1 MKLKYYMRGL
11 GIGILLTTIIFV
23 LSGYNKGLTDEEI
36 KEKAAELGMV
46 WKDQRDN
53 SDEGSLDKVLE
64 DILADKD
71 PTPEPTIEPTPDP
84 TPEPTSEPTPEP
96 TIEPTPE
103 PTPEPAPEPTEE
115 PAAELPVEDSED
127 VSKEVLITITKGM
140 SSDDVS
146 RVLYEAGLI
155 DSAYA
160 FNRYIISKG
169 KSTVIS
175 YGSFNISIGATYD
188 EIIDVIVK

>member
-71 PTPEPTIEPTPDP
+71 
-84 TPEPTSEPTPEP
+84 PTPEP